1 MHTYIHRFIHTYTH
15 THTHTHPPT
24 PTHPHPLTQRESD
37 DMHGYRY
44 RADPIR
50 ELLYFPKI
58 SFGTLALRN
67 LVTAFDMPS
76 MSVGFKNKKIY
87 PQGPSALCAAPAK
100 CAGAEVPYPPLNTC
114 LDPPCHAM

>member
-1 MHTYIHRFIHTYTH
+1 
-15 THTHTHPPT
+15 
-24 PTHPHPLTQRESD
+24 
-37 DMHGYRY
+37 MHGYRY

-50 ELLYFPKI
+50 DLLYFPKI

-87 PQGPSALCAAPAK
+87 PQGPSSLCAAPAK
-100 CAGAEVPYPPLNTC
+100 CAGAEVPYPPMNTC